1 MKIAVIAGRIFG
13 ITTAFTLGE
22 EYDVEL
28 FEKNNDLLKAASGSN
43 QFRVHR
49 GYHYPRSMETVLEIM
64 KSENSF
70 KEIFSEVTVSH
81 YDHYYCIAKN
91 WIMKWWWFG
100 MAVTVA
106 LVYTGFVYLVPW
118 H

>member
-1 MKIAVIAGRIFG
+1 V
-13 ITTAFTLGE
+13 
-22 EYDVEL
+22 
-28 FEKNNDLLKAASGSN
+28 
-43 QFRVHR
+43 
-49 GYHYPRSMETVLEIM
+49 
-64 KSENSF
+64 
-70 KEIFSEVTVSH
+70 
-81 YDHYYCIAKN
+81 KN